1 MTENS
6 RKVLETL
13 KAHYAEGKQWETAEL
28 AQAAGVTSP
37 TVTGAVTGM
46 CKKGYAERIPGTKE
60 VRIVKDGKE
69 TVSEKEIKYIKLTE
83 AGYDFDPDAVVAKES
98 K

>member
-1 MTENS
+1 MTDNS
-6 RKVLETL
+6 KKVLETL
-13 KAHYAEGKQWETAEL
+13 KAHYSEGKEWLTAEL
-28 AQAAGVTSP
+28 AQAAGVSAP

-60 VRIVKDGKE
+60 VKIVKDGKE
-69 TVSEKEIKYIKLTE
+69 TVSEKEIRYIKLTE

>member
-28 AQAAGVTSP
+28 AAEAGVSNP

-46 CKKGYAERIPGTKE
+46 CKKGYAERIEGTVE
-60 VRIVKDGKE
+60 VKVVKDGQETIKE
-69 TVSEKEIKYIKLTE
+69 KPVKFIKLTE
-83 AGYDFDPDAVVAKES
+83 AGYNFDPDATVES

>member
-28 AQAAGVTSP
+28 AAEAGVSSP

-46 CKKGYAERIPGTKE
+46 CKKGFAERIPAMKE
-60 VRIVKDGKE
+60 IKIVKDGVEEVK
-69 TVSEKEIKYIKLTE
+69 EKEIKYIKLTE
-83 AGYDFDPDAVVAKES
+83 AGYNFDPDAAVES

>member
-1 MTENS
+1 MTDNS
-6 RKVLETL
+6 KKVLETL
-13 KAHYAEGKQWETAEL
+13 KAHYSEGKEWLTAEL
-28 AQAAGVTSP
+28 AQAAGVSAP

-60 VRIVKDGKE
+60 VKIVKDGVEEVK
-69 TVSEKEIKYIKLTE
+69 EKEIKYIKLTE

>member
-28 AQAAGVTSP
+28 ASAAGVTSP

-46 CKKGYAERIPGTKE
+46 CKKGFAERIPGTVTE
-60 VRIVKDGKE
+60 TIVKNGEEIQK
-69 TVSEKEIKYIKLTE
+69 EKEIKFIKLTE
-83 AGYDFDPDAVVAKES
+83 AGYNFDPDANVES

>member
-28 AQAAGVTSP
+28 AAEAGVTSP

-46 CKKGYAERIPGTKE
+46 CKKGYAERIPGTVTE
-60 VRIVKDGKE
+60 TIVKNGEEIQK
-69 TVSEKEIKYIKLTE
+69 EKEIKYIKLTE
-83 AGYDFDPDAVVAKES
+83 AGYNFDPDAVVES

>member
-28 AQAAGVTSP
+28 AAAAGVTSP

-46 CKKGYAERIPGTKE
+46 CKKGFAERIPGTIE
-60 VRIVKDGKE
+60 ETIVKNGEEVKKE
-69 TVSEKEIKYIKLTE
+69 KDIKFIKLTE
-83 AGYDFDPDAVVAKES
+83 AGYNFDPDAKVEES

>member
-6 RKVLETL
+6 KKVLETL

-28 AQAAGVTSP
+28 AAAAGVTSP

-46 CKKGYAERIPGTKE
+46 CKKGYAERIPGT
-60 VRIVKDGKE
+60 ITE
-69 TVSEKEIKYIKLTE
+69 TVTKNGEEVKKEKEIKYIKLTE
-83 AGYDFDPDAVVAKES
+83 EGYNFDPEATVES

>member
-46 CKKGYAERIPGTKE
+46 CKKGYAERIPGTITE
-60 VRIVKDGKE
+60 TIVKNGEEVQK
-69 TVSEKEIKYIKLTE
+69 EKEIKFIRLTE
-83 AGYDFDPDAVVAKES
+83 AGYNYDPDAVVAKAE
-98 K
+98 

>member
-6 RKVLETL
+6 KKVLETL

-28 AQAAGVTSP
+28 AAAAGVTSP

-46 CKKGYAERIPGTKE
+46 CKKGYAERIPGT
-60 VRIVKDGKE
+60 ITE
-69 TVSEKEIKYIKLTE
+69 TVTKNGEEVKKEKEIKYIKLTE
-83 AGYDFDPDAVVAKES
+83 EGYNFDPDATVES

>member
-28 AQAAGVTSP
+28 AAAAGVTSP

-46 CKKGYAERIPGTKE
+46 CKKELAERIPGKVSET
-60 VRIVKDGKE
+60 IVKNGEEIVKE
-69 TVSEKEIKYIKLTE
+69 KDVKFIKLTE
-83 AGYDFDPDAVVAKES
+83 AGYNFDPDAAKES

>member
-46 CKKGYAERIPGTKE
+46 CKKGYAEKIFNIIQRVLRHKKNLKTLFKN
-60 VRIVKDGKE
+60 
-69 TVSEKEIKYIKLTE
+69 
-83 AGYDFDPDAVVAKES
+83 
-98 K
+98 

>member
-28 AQAAGVTSP
+28 AAEAGVTSP

-46 CKKGYAERIPGTKE
+46 CKKGYAERIPGTVTE
-60 VRIVKDGKE
+60 TIVKNGEEIQK
-69 TVSEKEIKYIKLTE
+69 EKEIKFIKLTE
-83 AGYDFDPDAVVAKES
+83 AGYNFDPDAKEVES

>member
-6 RKVLETL
+6 KKVLETL

-28 AQAAGVTSP
+28 AAAAGVTSP

-46 CKKGYAERIPGTKE
+46 CKKGYAERIPGT
-60 VRIVKDGKE
+60 ITE
-69 TVSEKEIKYIKLTE
+69 TVVKNGEEVKKEKEIKYIKLTE
-83 AGYDFDPDAVVAKES
+83 EGYNFDPEATVES

>member
-13 KAHYAEGKQWETAEL
+13 KAHYVEGKQWETAEL
-28 AQAAGVTSP
+28 AQAAGVSSP

-46 CKKGYAERIPGTKE
+46 CKKGYAERIAGTIE
-60 VRIVKDGKE
+60 ETIVKNGEEIKK
-69 TVSEKEIKYIKLTE
+69 EKEIKYIKLTE
-83 AGYDFDPDAVVAKES
+83 AGYNFDPDAKVEEK